1 MNGKPNYYA
10 IIPANVRYDNTLK
23 DKAKLLY
30 GEIAALSDQYG
41 YCFANNQYFAELY
54 GITKTS
60 VSLLIKDLINKNYIS
75 SEIVYKKNTKEI
87 DKRYL
92 RIVKDPYLKNLKG
105 GIKENLKDNNTRV
118 NNTSININKIK
129 EINKEKENIEL
140 FDYDWLNE
148 KGDVNN
154 E

>member
-75 SEIVYKKNTKEI
+75 SEIVYKKI
-87 DKRYL
+87 
-92 RIVKDPYLKNLKG
+92 LKKLTR
-105 GIKENLKDNNTRV
+105 GI
-118 NNTSININKIK
+118 
-129 EINKEKENIEL
+129 
-140 FDYDWLNE
+140 
-148 KGDVNN
+148 
-154 E
+154 